1 MTTAPDA
8 SSFRDPDG
16 FVFTRD
22 GVVYRQVNESHRQRY
37 DHLLAS
43 GLYDALVGAG
53 LLVAHEEVDADLAP
67 EPPAYKV
74 LRPEPIPFIS
84 YPYEWCVGQ
93 LRDAALATLRIQGIA
108 LDHGAWLRD
117 ASAYNIQFRR
127 GRPLLIDTLSFAPR
141 EPDAPWPAYRQFCE
155 HFLAPLAL
163 MSLVDVRLGH
173 LLRSQ
178 IDGIPLDLASELLP
192 TRTRLRPGLQLHVHA
207 HARSQARHQARQTT
221 RAAQTK
227 ATGEAKAG
235 RRGTVGDRALRG
247 LIDSLT
253 GAVRKLDW
261 SPPPSVWRD
270 YDELGSY
277 EATAF
282 QHKTELVESFLD
294 DTQPETVWDLGAN
307 TGYFSRLAAGK
318 GAATVS
324 LEADP
329 SAVEVGYRRL
339 DEQAPR
345 PPGGEAEGGRARGA
359 SDEGGRQDSRAEG
372 GGAKGGG
379 AEGGGAEGGADGQT
393 SDSPGPGEVL
403 PLLVDLANPS
413 PAQGWQ
419 HAERRSLAD
428 RGPADLALALALVHH
443 LAIGNNV
450 PLPRILA
457 YLRTL
462 CARLVVEWVPKHDPR
477 VQTLLSGREDV
488 FGQYTQE
495 AFEDA
500 ARQGFTIERR
510 EPIRES
516 DRVLYLL
523 RAV

>member
-1 MTTAPDA
+1 MTSAADA

-16 FVFTRD
+16 FVFARD
-22 GVVYRQVNESHRQRY
+22 GVVYRQVNKSHRERY

-43 GLYDALVGAG
+43 GLYEALVGAG

-74 LRPEPIPFIS
+74 LRPEPVPFIS

-163 MSLVDVRLGH
+163 MSRVDVRLGQ

-192 TRTRLRPGLQLHVHA
+192 GRTRLRPGLQLHVHA
-207 HARSQARHQARQTT
+207 HARSQARHQERETT
-221 RAAQTK
+221 RAGQTQE
-227 ATGEAKAG
+227 TGEAKAG

-282 QHKTELVESFLD
+282 QHKTELVETFLD

-329 SAVEVGYRRL
+329 SAVEVGYQRL
-339 DEQAPR
+339 DEQAAR
-345 PPGGEAEGGRARGA
+345 APGSEAQGDRVGASRSQSGRAQGGGPASEGQA
-359 SDEGGRQDSRAEG
+359 SDAPR
-372 GGAKGGG
+372 
-379 AEGGGAEGGADGQT
+379 
-393 SDSPGPGEVL
+393 PGEVL

-419 HAERRSLAD
+419 HAERRSLAE

-462 CARLVVEWVPKHDPR
+462 CARLVIEWVPKHDPR

-510 EPIRES
+510 EAIRES